1 MNDKEEFEQS
11 VARYNHRRHGV
22 LCHKGISPNFLA
34 LASTMSPTHG
44 ERCVRRGQEVITS
57 VIGSSTILNAILRLG
72 LTPVFVDVD
81 IPTYNANPCLV
92 EEAVNKDTG
101 AILLPH
107 TLGNPVSISYIEDR
121 VIDGSKIWSI
131 YDCKHAMGGIYTGTY
146 EGQPLGSYG
155 SLSTLYFQDR
165 GMILTDSSMLYL
177 VLSYVRRE
185 TGNNIKKDTE
195 QIEKHPSIVN
205 IRRQNWK
212 YYHELF
218 TSELSEYFILP
229 EPHRLANPNWYGF
242 ALTFRNGNAKS
253 LLQYLN
259 NKDVRIHKF
268 HLQDYQGYKVVG
280 TTRNVDVVREKSFW
294 LDVDIS
300 VTKKAIEQVVDTF
313 KKGLK

>member
-1 MNDKEEFEQS
+1 
-11 VARYNHRRHGV
+11 
-22 LCHKGISPNFLA
+22 
-34 LASTMSPTHG
+34 
-44 ERCVRRGQEVITS
+44 
-57 VIGSSTILNAILRLG
+57 

-131 YDCKHAMGGIYTGTY
+131 YDNRHSMGGMYTGTF

-165 GMILTDSSMLYL
+165 GLILTDSSMLYL

-185 TGNNIKKDTE
+185 TGNSIKKDTE
-195 QIEKHPSIVN
+195 QIEKHPSLINV
-205 IRRQNWK
+205 RRQNWK

-229 EPHRLANPNWYGF
+229 EPHRLAHPNWSGF
-242 ALTFRNGNAKS
+242 ALTCRDINANKM
-253 LLQYLN
+253 LQYLN

-268 HLQDYQGYKVVG
+268 HFQEYKGHKVIG
-280 TTRNVDVVREKSFW
+280 TTRNVDAVKEKSFW
-294 LDVDIS
+294 LDVDSS
-300 VTKKAIEQVVDTF
+300 VTKKSIERTVDII
-313 KKGLK
+313 KKWIVL